1 LSKNHRQRRDKES
14 PSVKESKVMSKEKY
28 GKPAFTLS
36 LLHPKYWSVW
46 LGFGLLALIV
56 NLLPYALLLRIGR
69 SIGAFSMRFAH
80 KRVHIATRNLEL
92 AFPQKNAEEIS
103 HIVRENFKNTGM
115 ALIETGI
122 TWFWPTWRFKRIL
135 RVKDVD
141 VLRQLQTEQ
150 RGALLCCVHALN
162 LEITARAFGV
172 IGLAGYGAYRPHSN
186 PAYEFIQYRG
196 RTRNGNKLIYR
207 TDIKQMIRVLKQG
220 ERLFYLPDQDYG
232 HNKSVFVPFFA
243 VEDTCTTTGTSI
255 LVYTSQCAIVPGS
268 GFRNAN
274 GKYEI
279 IADKTIDGDYPKDDM
294 TAAAA
299 YMNKYVEEV
308 ILRAPEQWM
317 WLHKRFKSL
326 PDEKLTNSRYL

>member
-1 LSKNHRQRRDKES
+1 
-14 PSVKESKVMSKEKY
+14 MSKEKY
-28 GKPAFTLS
+28 GKPEFSLS
-36 LLHPKYWSVW
+36 LLHPKYWGVW
-46 LGFGLLALIV
+46 LSFGLLALIV
-56 NLLPYALLLRIGR
+56 NLLPYSALLKIGR
-69 SIGAFSMRFAH
+69 SMGAFGMRFAN
-80 KRVHIATRNLEL
+80 KRVHIATRNLQL
-92 AFPQKNAEEIS
+92 SFPEKSAGEIE
-103 HIVRENFKNTGM
+103 HIVNENFKNTGM

-122 TWFWPTWRFKRIL
+122 TWFWPTWRFARL
-135 RVKDVD
+135 LDVKDVSA
-141 VLRQLQTEQ
+141 LLQLKQEK

-172 IGLAGYGAYRPHSN
+172 IGLEGYGVYRPHSN

-243 VEDTCTTTGTSI
+243 VKEACTTTGTSI
-255 LVYTSQCAIVPGS
+255 LAYTSQCAIVPGS

-326 PDEKLTNSRYL
+326 PDETLTNSRYL